1 MSSISSQLLGLALFL
16 LSAGTY
22 ILARKIIPDDTTPVV
37 LNIGVFVGLISGAIL
52 VLTGGPDKKGG

>member
-37 LNIGVFVGLISGAIL
+37 LNIGVFVGLIYGAIL

>member
-1 MSSISSQLLGLALFL
+1 MFL

-37 LNIGVFVGLISGAIL
+37 LNIGVFVGLIYGAIL